1 MFVLQRGRG
10 NVRKYWECVELV
22 YFVKQCVYKGNPK
35 VEEKSEEET
44 EDGEDDKRIVP
55 TKTTTKYNGNG
66 SGGGGGRG
74 VRTSDLA
81 RYPHSK
87 YPILTVCAK
96 GINKS
101 VPAN

>member
-44 EDGEDDKRIVP
+44 EEGEDETNSPDKDDDQVQWQWQRRRWRQRS
-55 TKTTTKYNGNG
+55 TYK
-66 SGGGGGRG
+66 
-74 VRTSDLA
+74 
-81 RYPHSK
+81 
-87 YPILTVCAK
+87 
-96 GINKS
+96 
-101 VPAN
+101 